1 MYNAHFSFAMI
12 YIIRREKIIS
22 KELDKNKPL
31 ANFNI
36 PSSRVLVIDAN
47 GNKLGEMN
55 LEDAVKAA
63 QAEDLDLVCV
73 APNAKVPVCRFMDY
87 RKYCYDMQ
95 RRAKENKKNQK
106 MIVVKEVRVSPVIG
120 ENDFAVK
127 VKNCKDFLADDC
139 KVKVFLYYP
148 KGKRRLLQ
156 MDSAFKILD
165 KIVEALADVAVV
177 ESTISTGDKKTG
189 VVLGPKKSK

>member
-1 MYNAHFSFAMI
+1 MYSAHFSFAMI
-12 YIIRREKIIS
+12 YLIRREIIIS

-31 ANFNI
+31 ANYNI
-36 PSSRVLVIDAN
+36 PSSIVLVIDAN
-47 GNKLGEMN
+47 GNKLGEMS
-55 LEDAVKAA
+55 LDDAVKAA

-165 KIVEALADVAVV
+165 KIVEALSDVAVV